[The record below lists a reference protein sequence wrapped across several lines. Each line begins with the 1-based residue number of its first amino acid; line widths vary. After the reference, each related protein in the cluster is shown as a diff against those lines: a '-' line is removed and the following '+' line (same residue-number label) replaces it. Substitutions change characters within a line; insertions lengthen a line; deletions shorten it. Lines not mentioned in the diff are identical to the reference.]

1 MARVN
6 RASKGNLIYHV
17 INRANARMK
26 IFDKNLDYTAFEKAL
41 QQAKERHP
49 IRVLAYC
56 VMPNHWH
63 LVLRPYKDNDL
74 SEFMRWLTLTHTQRW
89 NTHHHTIGYG
99 HLYQGRFKSFPVQ
112 KDEYFIQLCRY
123 VERNPLRAKLVKKAQ
138 DWRWSSLWVREKGTP
153 KQKRLLSPWPIQP
166 DWNYLRT
173 VNQSDSKDVLK
184 EIRMS
189 VNKGRPYGKASWI
202 ETMVKALGLESTV
215 RSRGR
220 PRKST

>member
-1 MARVN
+1 MARVS

-26 IFDKNLDYTAFEKAL
+26 IFDKDRDYLAFEKTL
-41 QQAKERHP
+41 KEAKEKHP

-56 VMPNHWH
+56 IMPNHWH
-63 LVLRPYKDNDL
+63 LVLHPFRDNDL

-138 DWRWSSLWVREKGTP
+138 DWRWSSLWIREKGTLE
-153 KQKRLLSPWPIQP
+153 QKRLLSPWPINPSRNYLKIINQP
-166 DWNYLRT
+166 D
-173 VNQSDSKDVLK
+173 SKEVIK
-184 EIRMS
+184 EIRES
-189 VNKGRPYGKASWI
+189 VNRGRPYGRESWI
-202 ETMVKALGLESTV
+202 EKMAKTLGLKSTL
-215 RSRGR
+215 RQRGR